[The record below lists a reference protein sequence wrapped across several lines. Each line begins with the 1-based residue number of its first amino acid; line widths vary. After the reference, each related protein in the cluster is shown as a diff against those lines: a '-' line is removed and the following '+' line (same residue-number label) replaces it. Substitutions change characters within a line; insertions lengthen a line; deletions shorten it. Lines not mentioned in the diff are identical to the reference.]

1 VANEQREARFMVLA
15 IERGLMPSLKRSLQG
30 KAEEVMMQARLDA
43 DTTDDLPLG
52 STRLI
57 FQKKVVLEE
66 EEVGVDGEIALT
78 KMDEDINLKN
88 GVWIEMD

>member
-1 VANEQREARFMVLA
+1 MVLA

-30 KAEEVMMQARLDA
+30 KAEEVMMRARLDA

-57 FQKKVVLEE
+57 FQKKSS
-66 EEVGVDGEIALT
+66 A
-78 KMDEDINLKN
+78 
-88 GVWIEMD
+88 